1 MEATSISTIVITI
14 AVIIL
19 ILIVKKHI
27 TKSLDGIGEVGQI
40 KIAQYKSEILME
52 LGDSYNEEK
61 VTKGLEAFDIMDK
74 MKIEKKWG
82 RSLGSYQSFF
92 FFSHSHSH
100 FSHRRET
107 ERASTMA
114 SVFEH
119 RESLLYR
126 AFGVFE
132 AYSFCVW

>member
-52 LGDSYNEEK
+52 LGESYDEEK
-61 VTKGLEAFDIMDK
+61 ITNGLTAFHTMDK
-74 MKIEKKWG
+74 MKINKKVG
-82 RSLGSYQSFF
+82 
-92 FFSHSHSH
+92 
-100 FSHRRET
+100 
-107 ERASTMA
+107 A
-114 SVFEH
+114 
-119 RESLLYR
+119 
-126 AFGVFE
+126 
-132 AYSFCVW
+132 

>member
-52 LGDSYNEEK
+52 LGESYNEEK
-61 VTKGLEAFDIMDK
+61 VTKGLTAFDIMDK
-74 MKIEKKWG
+74 MKIDKK
-82 RSLGSYQSFF
+82 
-92 FFSHSHSH
+92 
-100 FSHRRET
+100 
-107 ERASTMA
+107 
-114 SVFEH
+114 
-119 RESLLYR
+119 
-126 AFGVFE
+126 
-132 AYSFCVW
+132 

>member
-52 LGDSYNEEK
+52 LGESYNEEK

-74 MKIEKKWG
+74 MKIEKK
-82 RSLGSYQSFF
+82 
-92 FFSHSHSH
+92 
-100 FSHRRET
+100 
-107 ERASTMA
+107 
-114 SVFEH
+114 
-119 RESLLYR
+119 
-126 AFGVFE
+126 
-132 AYSFCVW
+132 

>member
-1 MEATSISTIVITI
+1 MESVSTIVIVI

-61 VTKGLEAFDIMDK
+61 ITNGLTAFHAMDK
-74 MKIEKKWG
+74 MKIEKK
-82 RSLGSYQSFF
+82 
-92 FFSHSHSH
+92 
-100 FSHRRET
+100 
-107 ERASTMA
+107 
-114 SVFEH
+114 
-119 RESLLYR
+119 
-126 AFGVFE
+126 
-132 AYSFCVW
+132 

>member
-52 LGDSYNEEK
+52 LGESYNEEK
-61 VTKGLEAFDIMDK
+61 VTKGLTAFEIMDK
-74 MKIEKKWG
+74 MKIEKK
-82 RSLGSYQSFF
+82 
-92 FFSHSHSH
+92 
-100 FSHRRET
+100 
-107 ERASTMA
+107 
-114 SVFEH
+114 
-119 RESLLYR
+119 
-126 AFGVFE
+126 
-132 AYSFCVW
+132 